1 MGVVKGSKDHYT
13 FSCERESFP
22 PDARAGISFVGC
34 CRIFSFAW
42 MYPDFD
48 RGEFID
54 SHSHGN
60 TINNSFLLPNNTN
73 DLGSKLYELSCG
85 RGARWIDAHI

>member
-54 SHSHGN
+54 SHSDARSHSTRYPDVH
-60 TINNSFLLPNNTN
+60 TINNGFLLPNNTI
-73 DLGSKLYELSCG
+73 DLGSKLHELS
-85 RGARWIDAHI
+85 